1 MEKQKICV
9 IGGGLTGL
17 ITATV
22 LSKLNIKVD
31 LIAGDVNQNVKSNR
45 TIAISQDNYDFLKE
59 LEIFKLSKKEFWPCA
74 EMKLYAD
81 TKKEAFTEIFKF
93 NEKQAK
99 NKRILYM
106 VENSKIINL
115 LIANIKKEKLISFK
129 NQELVSVIISLGFLK
144 GIKKDINNSK
154 YNLIILCTGSNSTLV
169 KNIFNDQFL
178 GHTYD
183 ETCVT
188 TTLSHSSF
196 NNIVARQIFIDDEI
210 LALLPISNT
219 KTSIVWSVKKN
230 MIHKYEKNKS
240 LDLKNKIMFYTKDFL
255 KKVKFVTNLEYK
267 DFCLVFFSNIL
278 SSES

>member
-17 ITATV
+17 ITAKA

-31 LIAGDVNQNVKSNR
+31 LIAGRIDQNVKSNR
-45 TIAISQDNYDFLKE
+45 TIAFSQDNYDFLKE

-129 NQELVSVIISLGFLK
+129 NQELVSEIISLGFLK
-144 GIKKDINNSK
+144 GIKQDINNSK
-154 YNLIILCTGSNSTLV
+154 YNLIILCTGDNSDLV
-169 KNIFNDQFL
+169 RNIFYDSFIKNS
-178 GHTYD
+178 YD
-183 ETCVT
+183 ETSIT
-188 TTLSHSSF
+188 TIVKHDPI
-196 NNIVARQIFIDDEI
+196 NNNTVRQIFLDNEI
-210 LALLPISNT
+210 LALLPISKN
-219 KTSIVWSVKKN
+219 KTSVVWTIKKE
-230 MIHKYEKNKS
+230 KYEKNS
-240 LDLKNKIMFYTKDFL
+240 LLIKKRLEFYTK
-255 KKVKFVTNLEYK
+255 
-267 DFCLVFFSNIL
+267 
-278 SSES
+278 